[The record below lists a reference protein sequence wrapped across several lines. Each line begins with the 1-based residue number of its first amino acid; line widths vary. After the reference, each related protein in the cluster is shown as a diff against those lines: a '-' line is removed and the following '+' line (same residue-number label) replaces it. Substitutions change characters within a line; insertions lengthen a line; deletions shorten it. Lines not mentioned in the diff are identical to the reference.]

1 MACDR
6 SPRCAS
12 GSRSTAGSRCVRGT
26 TPSSA
31 TSLLQQ
37 PFFFRRE
44 AWIPSPPDFSLNTV
58 QGKSYDLDVGTGR
71 DLWRALEERL
81 SAGALIGA
89 APSVAEGTVPRMFTD
104 PLLARR
110 RLGQGAFR
118 VLVTDTYDRR
128 CAITNEHTLPVLE
141 AAHIRPV
148 SEGGVH
154 SITNG
159 LLLRS
164 DVHTLFDRGYVT
176 VSPDYR
182 FRVSTRLRADWNN
195 GRAYYAQADLTIN
208 LPADRSK
215 WPDRVHLEWHAD
227 VVFLK

>member
-1 MACDR
+1 MHSLSEMR
-6 SPRCAS
+6 ERI
-12 GSRSTAGSRCVRGT
+12 
-26 TPSSA
+26 A
-31 TSLLQQ
+31 TYRREALRTGDDPVIGNIILQQ

-71 DLWRALEERL
+71 DLWRALEEML

-89 APSVAEGTVPRMFTD
+89 APSVAEGTVPRMFSD

-128 CAITNEHTLPVLE
+128 CAVTNEHTLF
-141 AAHIRPV
+141 
-148 SEGGVH
+148 
-154 SITNG
+154 N
-159 LLLRS
+159 
-164 DVHTLFDRGYVT
+164 RGYVT

-195 GRAYYAQADLTIN
+195 GRAYNAQQELTIN
-208 LPADRSK
+208 LPADKAKR
-215 WPDRVHLEWHAD
+215 PHRVHLEWHAD
-227 VVFLK
+227 TVFLK